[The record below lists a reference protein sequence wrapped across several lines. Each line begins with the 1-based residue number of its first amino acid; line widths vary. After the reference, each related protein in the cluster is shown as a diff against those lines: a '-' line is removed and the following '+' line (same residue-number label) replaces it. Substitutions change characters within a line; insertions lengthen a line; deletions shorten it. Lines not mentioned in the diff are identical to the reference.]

1 MPEDLHNLE
10 AALCIIFETM
20 KALFIFSLFEAIQ
33 VFAHITACKNKT
45 NA

>member
-33 VFAHITACKNKT
+33 VFAHITACKNKM